1 MGNKRERK
9 SNYSIIYYIGSIIV
23 IISYFLPWKQGIFEI
38 CVKVIDMIEPTLNL
52 IFNHSNDEIVSITN
66 IILSITS
73 IIYLML
79 VFFSPIICHIIISI
93 KLLTKR
99 NNNKALSLIPILIWI
114 IAIIIQILNMKTGG
128 INSIDFVDYK
138 YSVIVAI
145 VGMIFTIIVLKQMKS
160 LIIYIVLI
168 LFSAVAL
175 YPVLRVLAI
184 SLRPGDNLLTDSL
197 SIIPIDATFENYVEL
212 FQAKPFL
219 LWLRNSFLV
228 TAMVTILGVV
238 LASTA
243 GYAFSRYDFP
253 GRKAGLMSLLVTQ
266 MFPAT
271 MLLLPLYIMIAK
283 LHLVNSMLGLVVMY
297 SATALPF
304 CIWMMKG
311 YYDTIPI
318 SLEESA
324 LVDGAGRFRSFVTI
338 MLPLAAPA
346 LVITALF
353 SFMSAWNEYIVAAQ
367 VMLNDK
373 LFTLPVG
380 LKSLQGNMSTE
391 WGMYAAGS
399 LLVSIPVVILFL
411 SLSRWLVSGLTLG
424 SVKG

>member
-1 MGNKRERK
+1 MRNKTT
-9 SNYSIIYYIGSIIV
+9 SLQYI
-23 IISYFLPWKQGIFEI
+23 
-38 CVKVIDMIEPTLNL
+38 M
-52 IFNHSNDEIVSITN
+52 
-66 IILSITS
+66 
-73 IIYLML
+73 IYL
-79 VFFSPIICHIIISI
+79 
-93 KLLTKR
+93 
-99 NNNKALSLIPILIWI
+99 ILI
-114 IAIIIQILNMKTGG
+114 M
-128 INSIDFVDYK
+128 F
-138 YSVIVAI
+138 SV
-145 VGMIFTIIVLKQMKS
+145 
-160 LIIYIVLI
+160 
-168 LFSAVAL
+168 VAL
-175 YPVLRVLAI
+175 YPVLRVVTI
-184 SLRPGDNLLTDSL
+184 SLRPGNNLLNESL
-197 SIIPIDATFENYVEL
+197 RIIPEDATFDNFIKL
-212 FQAKPFL
+212 FQEKPFL
-219 LWLRNSFLV
+219 LWLRNSLLV
-228 TAMVTILGVV
+228 TSIVTILGVV

-243 GYAFSRYDFP
+243 GYAFSRYSFP

-283 LHLVNSMLGLVVMY
+283 LHLVNSMLGLVIMY

-311 YYDTIPI
+311 YYDTIPF

-324 LVDGAGRFRSFVTI
+324 RVDGAGRFRSFVTI

-353 SFMSAWNEYIVAAQ
+353 SFMTAWNEYIVAAQ
-367 VMLNDK
+367 VMLDEN

-399 LLVSIPVVILFL
+399 LVVSIPVIILFL
-411 SLSRWLVSGLTLG
+411 SLSKWLVSGLTLG